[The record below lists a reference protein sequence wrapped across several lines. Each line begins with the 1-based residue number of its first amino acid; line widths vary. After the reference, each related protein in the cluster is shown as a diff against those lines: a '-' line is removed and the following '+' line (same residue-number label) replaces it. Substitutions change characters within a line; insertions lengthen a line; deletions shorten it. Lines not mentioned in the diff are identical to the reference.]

1 MKGRASKIFTLLLFI
16 LFTFSLNAQ
25 NSPNE
30 VRKANEKVK
39 IAASEVLGK
48 WYSSDTMNSY
58 IEFVA
63 DGDYSIHIEGYRP
76 GVGQYT
82 FVREKDSIRANGTAP
97 NWPPYDCTLHLID
110 SNTLEIMFYQY
121 FSETTN
127 NQIFN
132 RVIEWKNM

>member
-1 MKGRASKIFTLLLFI
+1 MKGCSIKIFTLILLC
-16 LFTFSLNAQ
+16 LSYASLKAQ
-25 NSPNE
+25 TSPSE
-30 VRKANEKVK
+30 ARKANEKVK
-39 IAASEVLGK
+39 FAASDVLGK
-48 WYSSDTMNSY
+48 WYSSDTINSY

-82 FVREKDSIRANGTAP
+82 FVREKDSICANGTAP

-121 FSETTN
+121 YYETTN

-132 RVIEWKNM
+132 RAIE